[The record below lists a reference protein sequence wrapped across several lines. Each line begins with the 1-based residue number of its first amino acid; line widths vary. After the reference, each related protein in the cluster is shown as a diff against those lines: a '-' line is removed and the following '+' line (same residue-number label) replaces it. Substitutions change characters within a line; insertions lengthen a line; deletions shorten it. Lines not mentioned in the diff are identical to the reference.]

1 MSRELNLVPQVNSNT
16 KGAVK
21 SSKTIMLILLLV
33 VVFVGGS
40 FGYRIGKEYLLNKK
54 AENLKNELALSNA
67 KVKEKEELDQQ
78 ISATNQQISKAEQLK
93 LLMNVDTD
101 GLIKELYGLV
111 QIDGVTINSINYKAG
126 TKPVIA
132 ISGKSN
138 SRDAIQKMWANLRES
153 ENFVESHVNNWSGDG
168 EITFSL
174 NITAKG
180 GSANEK

>member
-40 FGYRIGKEYLLNKK
+40 FCYRIGKEYLLNKK
-54 AENLKNELALSNA
+54 AES
-67 KVKEKEELDQQ
+67 
-78 ISATNQQISKAEQLK
+78 LK
-93 LLMNVDTD
+93 LLMNIDTD
-101 GLIKELYGLV
+101 QLIKDLYALV
-111 QIDGVTINSINYKAG
+111 QIDGVTVTRINYIAG
-126 TKPVIA
+126 TKPSIA
-132 ISGKSN
+132 VNGKS
-138 SRDAIQKMWANLRES
+138 SSKDAIQKMWANLRES
-153 ENFVESHVNNWSGDG
+153 ENFVESHINNWSSEG

-174 NITAKG
+174 NITAKE